1 MIIENKIRKFF
12 EDKPN
17 VVSVDLFGSYAQQR
31 ETASSDVDIAI
42 LCDYNNIPT
51 AFELIDWREDLEAI
65 IHKKVDL
72 VCLNDVSPI
81 LGMQVDQYSK
91 NLLMRNNRLYDNY
104 QMKLFTMY
112 AELKELRLPMEKNIL
127 ERKINVQFRSDH

>member
-17 VVSVDLFGSYAQQR
+17 VVSVDLFGSYAQQK
-31 ETASSDVDIAI
+31 ENEKSDVDIAI
-42 LCDYNNIPT
+42 LCEYNNIPT
-51 AFELIDWREDLEAI
+51 PLELIDWREDLESI

-81 LGMQVDQYSK
+81 LGMQVDQYRK
-91 NLLMRNNRLYDNY
+91 NLLMRNNRLYVNY

-112 AELKELRLPMEKNIL
+112 AELKELRQPMEKNIL